1 MLQDIPDTLWLSSG
15 RSVRTYVSTRDAIL
29 FSLGPITVRWY
40 GALFSGGFII
50 GYFIMQHL
58 FKSNNYDT
66 RDLDKMLLLIFAGT
80 VIGARLAHCS
90 IYAPDYYLSH
100 PWTILMVW
108 NGGLASHGGTLGV
121 LLALWWFCHRS
132 KYSFFK
138 IADMLSIPTALVCTL
153 IRIGNFFNSE
163 IVGIP
168 TNSNYGVIFTAL
180 GENFPRHPAQIYEA
194 ICYFIIFILLTL
206 IYRVYKEKPCGF
218 VFGLFITLV
227 FTSRFFIENVKE
239 EQADYSTST
248 ALTVGQYLSLPF
260 MIAGIL
266 IIFLSFVRSKKK
278 GNRNVA

>member
-1 MLQDIPDTLWLSSG
+1 MF
-15 RSVRTYVSTRDAIL
+15 VSTLDPIL

-66 RDLDKMLLLIFAGT
+66 RDLDKMLLLIFSGT
-80 VIGARLAHCS
+80 VIGARLAHCL

-132 KYSFFK
+132 KDSFVK

-163 IVGIP
+163 IVVIP